1 MLKKLIIRSIF
12 IVFLSGGMAIAS
24 PREVAESFL
33 NHIFEMEIRQATALI
48 AEPDYSA
55 QTPLGRYS
63 RFVNPRPRFPS
74 QWKSEVLFVD
84 EREDTASV
92 GVVII
97 YPEIEESLRR
107 TSSPAL
113 EELALQHY
121 LEGNLEMARI
131 EIEVSLVALDTG
143 LWRVQTFADEND
155 WWSQRRFPPEADI
168 VTINRE
174 QILTFQNQLMEKF
187 PHRAEEISELVDP
200 QMAILDAA
208 AGLIFSNLNVVDDR
222 MREQPLY
229 REPVYDVSLNVTNG
243 SQKTIDYISGQFVFR
258 DSVGVIIETSGFLL
272 SDKDVPHGLK
282 PNEIFY
288 YASGRIISNVNA
300 PEVSSVEVQVHTVR
314 VK

>member
-1 MLKKLIIRSIF
+1 MPKIVGMLFSSMVAIT
-12 IVFLSGGMAIAS
+12 GNMAIAS
-24 PREVAESFL
+24 PRDVVEAFF
-33 NHIFEMEIRQATALI
+33 NHILEMEIQQATALI
-48 AEPDYSA
+48 AEPDRSA

-63 RFVNPRPRFPS
+63 SFMTPRPRFPS

-121 LEGNLEMARI
+121 FEGNLEMARI
-131 EIEVSLVALDTG
+131 EIEVALVALDTG
-143 LWRVQTFADEND
+143 LWGVQTFADEND

-168 VTINRE
+168 VTMNRD
-174 QILTFQNQLMEKF
+174 QILAFQNQLMERF

-208 AGLIFSNLNVVDDR
+208 AGLTFSNLNVVDDR
-222 MREQPLY
+222 TRDRPLY
-229 REPVYDVSLNVTNG
+229 REPVYDVSLNVTNS
-243 SQKTIDYISGQFVFR
+243 SQKTIDRISGQFVFR
-258 DSVGVIIETSGFLL
+258 DSEGVIVDTTIFLF

-282 PNEIFY
+282 PNETFS
-288 YASGRIISNVNA
+288 YASGRKISNLNA
-300 PEVSSVEVQVHTVR
+300 EVSTMEVQVDTVR